1 METVVDMKV
10 IRAPR
15 FLCGGAATLLYGGT
29 AALLAALALPPAILA
44 QRAAPASCPQGDGD
58 RVVVGFEGIVV
69 DEESGVPLPGAIVR
83 LRYEEAEGRETPPEV
98 TSQTDQDGRYRFCAL
113 EAFRT
118 VRVRAT
124 YLLHRGDERELD
136 LERPSDLE
144 LEVDLGNPAFIVF
157 TIADQATGAPVEGAS
172 VELSPIPVGGIT
184 DSLGRATFRA
194 IPPGDYD
201 LTVRHIAYADRAEE
215 ISLREEQYSE
225 MRVELQTQAIAVEP
239 IEVRITGRDPYLL
252 DNGFYEREQMIGE
265 DGWFGTQAEI
275 RQYTMISTLFRFKRE
290 LSVRFARRQFILLNG
305 RPASRLGY
313 TSARQMRDFPYS
325 RIRGI
330 EAYSCSDAPDELM
343 IRIRADVPLGD
354 CNLIAIWTR

>member
-1 METVVDMKV
+1 MKM
-10 IRAPR
+10 IRAASVPNGGVAMLR
-15 FLCGGAATLLYGGT
+15 GGAT
-29 AALLAALALPPAILA
+29 ALLVGLVLPPAALA

-58 RVVVGFEGIVV
+58 QVVVGFEGIVV

-83 LRYEEAEGRETPPEV
+83 LRYEDAGGRETPPEV
-98 TSQTDQDGRYRFCAL
+98 TAQTDQDGRYRFCGL

-124 YLLHRGDERELD
+124 YLLQRGDERELD
-136 LERPSDLE
+136 LERPRDLE

-157 TIADQATGAPVEGAS
+157 TIADQATGAPIEGAS

-194 IPPGDYD
+194 IPPGEYD
-201 LTVRHIAYADRAEE
+201 LTVRHIAYSDRTDE

-225 MRVELQTQAIAVEP
+225 LRVELRTQAIAVEP
-239 IEVRITGRDPYLL
+239 LEVRVTGRDPYLL
-252 DNGFYEREQMIGE
+252 DNGFYEREQIIGE
-265 DGWFGTQAEI
+265 NGWFGTQEEL
-275 RQYTMISTLFRFKRE
+275 RQYTMISTLFRFRRE
-290 LSVRFARRQFILLNG
+290 LSVRFARRQFLLING

-313 TSARQMRDFPYS
+313 SSAAQLREIPYS

-343 IRIRADVPLGD
+343 IRIRAEVPIGD